1 MSQAVAA
8 SMPSRAE
15 PAIRVEALTFAY
27 ESREVLK
34 GISFEVAAG
43 EIFGVLGPN
52 GGGKT
57 TLFRVLSTLVPQQG
71 GRVSLFGREIGA
83 DRNRIRHRLGVVF
96 QNPSVDGKLTVR
108 ENIRHHGLLY
118 GLRGSA
124 LRAEV
129 DAAMQR
135 LGVAD
140 RADDLVE
147 TLSGGL
153 RRRVELAKG
162 LLTKPQVL
170 ILDEPSTGLDPGARN
185 DLWKHLRAM
194 QAKENTTIVLT
205 THLMDEAEQCDR
217 IAILDEG
224 RIVAE
229 GTPDVLR
236 RRIGGDVITIRT
248 QDPESLAVK
257 IARRFG
263 DQPALFNGALRL
275 ERPDGH
281 VFLRQLV
288 EAFPDEVVGVSLSRP
303 TLEDVFIHETG
314 HRFWGDE

>member
-1 MSQAVAA
+1 MSQAAAA
-8 SMPSRAE
+8 SLTSRSE
-15 PAIRVEALTFAY
+15 PAIRVEALEFAY
-27 ESREVLK
+27 ESRAVLK
-34 GISFEVAAG
+34 GLSFEVAAG

-57 TLFRVLSTLVPQQG
+57 TLFRILSTLVPPQT
-71 GRVSLFGREIGA
+71 GRVSLFGHDIRV
-83 DRNRIRHRLGVVF
+83 DRNRIRQRLGVVF

-118 GLRGSA
+118 GLSGAA
-124 LRAEV
+124 LREEGI
-129 DAAMQR
+129 AAMQR
-135 LGVAD
+135 LGIAD

-162 LLTKPQVL
+162 LMTKPQVL

-194 QAKENTTIVLT
+194 QAKDNVTIVLT

-224 RIVAE
+224 RIVTE
-229 GTPDVLR
+229 GPPDVLR
-236 RRIGGDVITIRT
+236 RRIGGDVISIRT
-248 QDPESLAVK
+248 PDPESLAEFRRRK
-257 IARRFG
+257 RRF
-263 DQPALFNGALRL
+263 
-275 ERPDGH
+275 
-281 VFLRQLV
+281 V
-288 EAFPDEVVGVSLSRP
+288 
-303 TLEDVFIHETG
+303 
-314 HRFWGDE
+314 